1 MHSVTLF
8 DYAIVAVVT
17 FFAAAGAGVSGY
29 GVGLLLPL
37 VLVPVAGA
45 EATLP
50 ILAAASIFANASRL
64 AAFRRH
70 FDGRYA
76 VLILLAAIPGA
87 ILGAFF
93 YTRLDAR
100 AASLVIGVA
109 LLLMVPGRRL
119 LALRR
124 THLSRGAIGTAGA
137 GFGFLSGSVPGVGV
151 VLISILLAAGMTG
164 QAVVATD
171 AAISL
176 LLGVVKVAVF
186 QSAGALDRDGWIMAA
201 VIGAAA
207 APAAFAARWLVGRIP
222 ARVHLGLLDAVV
234 VVGALAL
241 IARALR

>member
-1 MHSVTLF
+1 MNSVTLF
-8 DYAIVAVVT
+8 DYALVAAVT
-17 FFAAAGAGVSGY
+17 FVAAAGAGVSGY

-37 VLVPVAGA
+37 VLVPVVGA

-64 AAFRRH
+64 AAFRQH

-76 VLILLAAIPGA
+76 LLILLAAIPGA
-87 ILGAFF
+87 MLGAFF

-100 AASLVIGVA
+100 AASIVIGVA
-109 LLLMVPGRRL
+109 LLLMVPGRRM

-124 THLSRGAIGTAGA
+124 SRLSRGAIGAAGA
-137 GFGFLSGSVPGVGV
+137 GFGFLSGTVPGVGV
-151 VLISILLAAGMTG
+151 VLISILLAAGMNG

-176 LLGVVKVAVF
+176 LLGVAKVVVF
-186 QSAGALDRDGWIMAA
+186 QGAGSLDRDGWIMAA

-207 APAAFAARWLVGRIP
+207 TPAAFAARWLVGRMP
-222 ARVHLGLLDAVV
+222 ARLHLALLDGIVAI
-234 VVGALAL
+234 GALVL
-241 IARALR
+241 IARALE